1 MILIIDLKEC
11 VIGCS
16 SQAPSASAPSE
27 VATLLAESEQ
37 RPVGQ
42 ITMGPDGQSSLSHQG
57 LI

>member
-1 MILIIDLKEC
+1 MLGIDRRERLI
-11 VIGCS
+11 GRS

-37 RPVGQ
+37 RTQGQ
-42 ITMGPDGQSSLSHQG
+42 ITMGPDGQNSVSHQG